1 MALIK
6 CTECGKEIS
15 SLADFC
21 PHCGC
26 PSSQFVTED
35 YNEEQIAEETVS
47 DLDIDEAVE
56 MQDEKIEIET
66 ETVYKKSKAPF
77 VLTTVCLMFV
87 AIITVVF
94 VILPYS
100 DASKDYE
107 SGIILMESGD
117 YRDAYY
123 QFQGAMASVSSNYKD
138 SNELSITCVQKLMDE
153 KNYTDAFDCI
163 TNNENIAKKITV
175 KKEDYAELGKFIDK
189 RLISAFSKDRY
200 EAYIDVKACY
210 AIAANNVLPNEYG
223 NVKAYINIG
232 VYTAT
237 AYAEYDNNEDF
248 FICISS
254 MLCDLLKNNSNL
266 DIVKRILE
274 QDSLLKH
281 FLSGETPD
289 KRHEDFDGECISTW
303 NDIKS
308 SRQFFIHGIGN
319 GGCTRIGS
327 WKDFESSEYDEAEY
341 YHIKNATYYC
351 SFEDK
356 SREAVPQYTF
366 TINSYSNITIKSCT
380 TNKKMTMTR
389 TDYQSFWNN

>member
-6 CTECGKEIS
+6 CSECGKEIS

-26 PSSQFVTED
+26 PSSQFVVNND
-35 YNEEQIAEETVS
+35 NEEKSNIDFDNDKTIQVQEES
-47 DLDIDEAVE
+47 NVE
-56 MQDEKIEIET
+56 FET
-66 ETVYKKSKAPF
+66 ECVVKKSKAPL
-77 VLTTVCLMFV
+77 VLGILFGILM
-87 AIITVVF
+87 AILAVVF
-94 VILPYS
+94 IIVPYS
-100 DASKDYE
+100 NASNLYE
-107 SGIILMESGD
+107 SGIDLMESGN

-123 QFQGAMASVSSNYKD
+123 QFQGAIACVSTNYKD

-248 FICISS
+248 FISISS

-319 GGCTRIGS
+319 GGSRMIGS
-327 WKDFESSEYDEAEY
+327 WDDFESPEFDNANY

-356 SREAVPQYTF
+356 SREAVPQFTF
-366 TINSYSNITIKSCT
+366 TINSYSNITVKSCT
-380 TNKKMTMTR
+380 TNKQMTMTR
-389 TDYQSFWNN
+389 MDFQSFWNN